1 MARPSSDRP
10 LPNDGRLE
18 PGKLDVTAKPKRRR
32 RARNRPEP
40 DPELR
45 SGEEKAEARAFARPI
60 PPGIMLEPAGLDKE
74 HWTSPHSDVDL
85 WQLQLA
91 DAFGTR
97 SRAVVITFMSQLQ
110 SLVGESHWDD
120 NAKQWRLDENEL
132 SAVLAMVN
140 TIKPRDEMEA
150 ALAAQMVGIHLL
162 TMKTTARAIKYDYDT
177 RTAAVAAKLARTFTI
192 QMEALRANRTK
203 RPVSRQSIK
212 VRKETHQHIHYHR
225 GDDGNDRQAHEPRA
239 ADQCAALP
247 SPDAGGRVVPM
258 PSRKGQG

>member
-1 MARPSSDRP
+1 MDRQYSDRP

-18 PGKLDVTAKPKRRR
+18 PEKLDLTAKAKRRR

-40 DPELR
+40 DRELCD
-45 SGEEKAEARAFARPI
+45 GAAKAEARAFARPI
-60 PPGIMLEPAGLDKE
+60 PPGIMLEPAGFDEE

-97 SRAVVITFMSQLQ
+97 SRAVVITFMGQLQ
-110 SLVGESHWDD
+110 SLVSESHWDEK
-120 NAKQWRLDENEL
+120 AKQWRLDENEL

-140 TIKPRDEMEA
+140 TVKPRDEIEA
-150 ALAAQMVGIHLL
+150 ALAAQMVAVHLL
-162 TMKTTARAIKYDYDT
+162 TMKLAARALKYGADT
-177 RTAAVAAKLARTFTI
+177 QSAAVFAKLARTFTI

-212 VRKETHQHIHYHR
+212 VRKELHQHIHYHR

-239 ADQCAALP
+239 ADNCAALP